1 MTALYNL
8 KSNSK
13 GWIITKFDAD
23 LNPDT
28 SYQMIHMDGV
38 LNCSCPQ
45 MAKPKCRHRTMF
57 PEFQLKQRIDT
68 NWFFDY
74 DTRQWRQYLSAET
87 DVEPKNEGTYKA
99 DHTLYKTGDAD
110 APPQIKDRNGEVVL
124 DLCRVCGKGE
134 AELDQPCIQTMTE
147 AELIKSLEDQGLIPS
162 EPPADEQPLT
172 PAGGQAGGEVHTTAT
187 PPAQPFKRRV

>member
-74 DTRQWRQYLSAET
+74 DTRQWRQYLGAFDQIPE
-87 DVEPKNEGTYKA
+87 A
-99 DHTLYKTGDAD
+99 DMEASENM
-110 APPQIKDRNGEVVL
+110 QI
-124 DLCRVCGKGE
+124 
-134 AELDQPCIQTMTE
+134 
-147 AELIKSLEDQGLIPS
+147 

-172 PAGGQAGGEVHTTAT
+172 PAGGQAGGEVTPTAT